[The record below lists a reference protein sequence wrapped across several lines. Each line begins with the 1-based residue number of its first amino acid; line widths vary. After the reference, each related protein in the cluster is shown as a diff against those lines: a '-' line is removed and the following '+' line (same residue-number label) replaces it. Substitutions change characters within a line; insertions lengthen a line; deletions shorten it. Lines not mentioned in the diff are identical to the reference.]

1 MRRSKRSS
9 AERAITEAA
18 AVQRASRQSE
28 LMKKKL
34 AEARKK
40 LKKGG
45 DDDAEEEIDLSV
57 TEMKTYKSTEEYPR
71 DVLPNQVKVDLSK
84 EALILPIDGQ
94 PVPFHVST
102 IKTVSR
108 PDEDQA
114 TWMRVNF
121 VVPGS
126 TTKDVPKNMQNLLVK
141 YGDQMVFI
149 KEMTFRS
156 LNPNNLNLAYQQFQ
170 ELRKRIKAREMKAE
184 QEKDLVVQEKLVR
197 IRDQRVPRLMDL
209 TMRPNIR

>member
-1 MRRSKRSS
+1 
-9 AERAITEAA
+9 
-18 AVQRASRQSE
+18 
-28 LMKKKL
+28 
-34 AEARKK
+34 
-40 LKKGG
+40 
-45 DDDAEEEIDLSV
+45 
-57 TEMKTYKSTEEYPR
+57 
-71 DVLPNQVKVDLSK
+71 
-84 EALILPIDGQ
+84 
-94 PVPFHVST
+94 
-102 IKTVSR
+102 
-108 PDEDQA
+108 
-114 TWMRVNF
+114 
-121 VVPGS
+121 
-126 TTKDVPKNMQNLLVK
+126 MQNLLVK